1 MDSITFTLSKQAANP
16 LVAAGPPAPEVNN
29 KPPYNKMHMAL
40 GSMQH
45 VYTIEHSISTIAS
58 MNSWS
63 IEGPTP
69 HAPERYRVANINP
82 DSIKLF
88 F

>member
-1 MDSITFTLSKQAANP
+1 MDSTKFTKLSKQAASP
-16 LVAAGPPAPEVNN
+16 LDVTGPPAPAVNN

-40 GSMQH
+40 GGMQQNC
-45 VYTIEHSISTIAS
+45 TTEHLISTIAG

-69 HAPERYRVANINP
+69 HAPERCQQ
-82 DSIKLF
+82 L
-88 F
+88 

>member
-1 MDSITFTLSKQAANP
+1 MDSTKFKLSKQAASP
-16 LVAAGPPAPEVNN
+16 LDVAGPPAPAVNN

-45 VYTIEHSISTIAS
+45 VYTIEHLISTIAS

-69 HAPERYRVANINP
+69 HAPERYASV
-82 DSIKLF
+82 
-88 F
+88 